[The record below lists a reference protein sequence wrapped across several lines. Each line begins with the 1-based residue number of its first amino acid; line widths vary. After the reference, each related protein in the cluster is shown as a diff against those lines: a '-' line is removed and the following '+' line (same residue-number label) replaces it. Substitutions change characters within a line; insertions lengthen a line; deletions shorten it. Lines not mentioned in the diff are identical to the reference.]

1 MRYFSF
7 SVQENSKTPKLTNP
21 FPCKMAGC
29 GAEFSASAA
38 TKGEILLGFSST
50 ELKGRH
56 LNPLFCDLMTPP
68 PDIKGWPPPKDSS
81 AAKKIRIWGIF
92 NILLQV
98 HDAHWERGEKER
110 RRARMRPKREEGRE
124 SRARTVGDIPH
135 LPCFPQTGLEYMSN
149 EQYKSIICL
158 LKRFIWWCQWYYL

>member
-1 MRYFSF
+1 
-7 SVQENSKTPKLTNP
+7 
-21 FPCKMAGC
+21 MAGC

-56 LNPLFCDLMTPP
+56 LKPLFCDLMTPP
-68 PDIKGWPPPKDSS
+68 PDIKGWPPPKESS

-110 RRARMRPKREEGRE
+110 RRARMRLPKRGRE
-124 SRARTVGDIPH
+124 RIPREDGWWYSSFT
-135 LPCFPQTGLEYMSN
+135 LFSTGLEYMSN
-149 EQYKSIICL
+149 DCNEQNKSIICL
-158 LKRFIWWCQWYYL
+158 LKRFVWWCQWYYL